1 MNNLIAI
8 HHLIAYPTGTA
19 LSGKLLT
26 WNPIGGNGQ
35 LHNYGLIFFICS
47 VGAFLRVILRALF
60 AIDQQH
66 DSKEF
71 EDNFG
76 EKSSNSKKD
85 LIIENSLDVKQN
97 SENPIKL
104 LFNLR
109 NVKEIVMT
117 CIKKRDNYVRAQIW
131 LTILSMF
138 CNLFITMSPMAFQF
152 QFAEEIYEWD
162 AQKYSYVFSVGTIT
176 HTVIMMIVTP
186 IFIKVGINFS

>member
-1 MNNLIAI
+1 MMT
-8 HHLIAYPTGTA
+8 PV
-19 LSGKLLT
+19 
-26 WNPIGGNGQ
+26 GGNGQ

-47 VGAFLRVILRALF
+47 VGTFLAFLWALF

-85 LIIENSLDVKQN
+85 LKIENSLEVKQ
-97 SENPIKL
+97 NPIKL

-109 NVKEIVMT
+109 NVKEIFMT

-131 LTILSMF
+131 LIIISLF
-138 CNLFITMSPMAFQF
+138 CHLFVIMSPMSFLFQF
-152 QFAEEIYEWD
+152 VEKIYE
-162 AQKYSYVFSVGTIT
+162 
-176 HTVIMMIVTP
+176 
-186 IFIKVGINFS
+186 